1 MNLLAFAFHTACD
14 CIEILW
20 QQAREAVGTRVRFF
34 QDLYTITAYVLFPHG
49 KASYIR
55 SLWKSIAHLELL
67 ILSSY
72 SCRTPA
78 YDALLGRI

>member
-1 MNLLAFAFHTACD
+1 M
-14 CIEILW
+14 EK
-20 QQAREAVGTRVRFF
+20 
-34 QDLYTITAYVLFPHG
+34 PHIYG
-49 KASYIR
+49 R
-55 SLWKSIAHLELL
+55 LWKSIAHLELL